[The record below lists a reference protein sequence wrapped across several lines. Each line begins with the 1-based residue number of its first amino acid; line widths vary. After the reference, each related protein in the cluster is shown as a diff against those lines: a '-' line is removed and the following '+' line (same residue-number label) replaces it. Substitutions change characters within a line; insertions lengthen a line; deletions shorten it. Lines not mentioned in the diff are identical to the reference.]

1 MTAKDQL
8 LQELDEVPEPMLKEV
23 LVLAL
28 ALKAKQPVKAEKSDV
43 WNAYL
48 ASKKEREEVYRVPEP
63 MLKEVLEF
71 ILALKPIQPVKAEK
85 SDLEAKAW
93 QAYLDSERERKE
105 VYRRLANS

>member
-1 MTAKDQL
+1 MTAKEQL
-8 LQELDEVPEPMLKEV
+8 LQELDQVPEPMLKEV
-23 LVLAL
+23 LVLVL
-28 ALKAKQPVKAEKSDV
+28 ALKAKQPVKSEKSDV

-71 ILALKPIQPVKAEK
+71 VLALKAKQPVKSEK
-85 SDLEAKAW
+85 SDVW
-93 QAYLDSERERKE
+93 NAYLASKKEREE